1 MPDLSATLSILT
13 PAPGIFAYYDGRI
26 AGKRL
31 HSPDDNWLDDGA
43 YALGVA
49 TYTIVEG
56 SEAMVYDT
64 HISLDHARAIRR
76 HLESLGVT
84 GIRVVLSH
92 WHTDHVA
99 GNAVFADCEIIANQL
114 TAETL
119 AANRAKLEAGNPPI
133 APLVMPNRLFRDRL
147 VLTLGPRTIELLQFD
162 IHSADGTVLWLPEEG
177 LLLAG
182 DTVED
187 TVTYISEPE
196 HTATHI
202 RELDRLLTLPIRRI
216 LPNHGD
222 PDVIKSGGYG
232 TGLIEANRDYLQRL
246 LDDGSHPGLDSQTL
260 AQFVA
265 ADVATGRIG
274 YFEPYEA
281 VHRQNIAAMRG
292 VASPNNS

>member
-1 MPDLSATLSILT
+1 MPDLSATLVILT

-31 HSPDDNWLDDGA
+31 HSEGENWLDDGA

-49 TYTIVEG
+49 TYAIVEG
-56 SEAMVYDT
+56 PEAVVYDT

-84 GIRVVLSH
+84 DIRVVLSH

-99 GNAVFADCEIIANQL
+99 GNEVFADCEIIANPL
-114 TAETL
+114 TAEAL
-119 AANRAKLEAGNPPI
+119 EVNRAKLEADDPPI
-133 APLVMPNRLFRDRL
+133 KPLVMPNRLFTDRL
-147 VLTLGPRTIELLQFD
+147 VLTLGPRTVELLQFD
-162 IHSADGTVLWLPEEG
+162 IHSADGTVLWLPDEG

-222 PDVIKSGGYG
+222 PEVIKSGGYG

-246 LDDGSHPGLDSQTL
+246 LDDVSDTDLDTLTL

-265 ADVATGRIG
+265 TDVAAGRIG